1 MSETVVHLDDI
12 LERTVEMQIVTD
24 SGTDLSLPPEQL
36 AELDIHVVPLTVTL
50 EGKSYREGVDIQPD
64 EFYRL
69 LVATDSFPTT
79 SQPSAGEFA
88 ETYRRL
94 AVTDPDILSIHMSS
108 GLSGTFA
115 AAEAGA
121 RLVAEANITHV
132 DTKTLS
138 AAAGWQVE
146 AAARALKAGW
156 PIEQA
161 LDLMERIGAAS
172 DSMYTLQELKYL
184 IHGGRISHM
193 KRLIASV
200 LNLKPLIGVE
210 KVNGTYVQL
219 GQGRTFKRAVK
230 GLVDLMAQQHAPGSA
245 LRVQVL
251 HSHNPEGAAMLR
263 ELVDQRFD
271 CTWLPVGPMS
281 LVLGAHTGPSMVGV
295 GYASLEAFADIP

>member
-1 MSETVVHLDDI
+1 
-12 LERTVEMQIVTD
+12 MQIVTD
-24 SGTDLSLPPEQL
+24 SGTDVCLSSEQV
-36 AELDIHVVPLTVTL
+36 AELGIHIVPLIVTL
-50 EGKSYREGVDIQPD
+50 EGKSYREGVDIQPG

-69 LVATDSFPTT
+69 LTATDSLPIT

-88 ETYRRL
+88 ELYRRL
-94 AVTDPDILSIHMSS
+94 AVTDPDILSIHMTS
-108 GLSGTFA
+108 GLSGTFNA
-115 AAEAGA
+115 AQAGA
-121 RLVAEANITHV
+121 KLVPEANITHV

-138 AAAGWQVE
+138 AAAGWQVV

-156 PIEQA
+156 SKEQA
-161 LDLMERIGAAS
+161 LALMERIGAAS
-172 DSMYTLQELKYL
+172 DSIYTLKELKYL

-193 KRLIASV
+193 KGLIASL
-200 LNLKPLIGVE
+200 LNIKPLIGVE

-219 GQGRTFKRAVK
+219 GQVRTFKGAVK
-230 GLVDLMAQQHAPGSA
+230 GLVDLIAQQHAPGSA

-251 HSHNPEGAAMLR
+251 HSYNLEGATMLR

-295 GYASLEAFADIP
+295 GYAPLAAFADIP

>member
-1 MSETVVHLDDI
+1 M
-12 LERTVEMQIVTD
+12 RIVTD
-24 SGTDLSLPPEQL
+24 SGIDLLFPPERL
-36 AELDIHVVPLTVTL
+36 AELDIHVVPLVVTL
-50 EGKSYREGVDIQPD
+50 DGKSFRENVDIQSD

-69 LVATDSFPTT
+69 LAATDSLPTT
-79 SQPSAGEFA
+79 SQPSVGDFA
-88 ETYRRL
+88 ELYRQL
-94 AVTDPDILSIHMSS
+94 ATSDPDILSIHMTS
-108 GLSGTFA
+108 GLSGTLNA
-115 AAEAGA
+115 AQAGA
-121 RLVAEANITHV
+121 KLVPEANITFV

-146 AAARALKAGW
+146 AAARALKARW
-156 PIEQA
+156 PIRQVLA
-161 LDLMERIGAAS
+161 LLERIGAAS
-172 DSMYTLQELKYL
+172 DSAYTLQELKYL

-193 KRLIASV
+193 KGLIASI

-219 GQGRTFKRAVK
+219 GQERSFKRAVR
-230 GLVDLMAQQHAPGSA
+230 GLVDRIAERHALGSA

-251 HSHNPEGAAMLR
+251 HSQNPQGAAMLR

-295 GYASLEAFADIP
+295 AYAPAAVFADIP

>member
-1 MSETVVHLDDI
+1 
-12 LERTVEMQIVTD
+12 MQIVTD
-24 SGTDLSLPPEQL
+24 SGTDVWLPAEQV
-36 AELDIHVVPLTVTL
+36 AELNIHIVPLIVTL
-50 EGKSYREGVDIQPD
+50 EGKSYREGVDIQPE

-69 LVATDSFPTT
+69 LAATDSLPIT
-79 SQPSAGEFA
+79 SQPSAGVFA
-88 ETYRRL
+88 EMYRQL
-94 AVTDPDILSIHMSS
+94 AVTDPDILSIHMTS
-108 GLSGTFA
+108 GLSGTFNA
-115 AAEAGA
+115 AQAGA
-121 RLVAEANITHV
+121 KLVPEANVTLV

-146 AAARALKAGW
+146 TAAQAAKAGW
-156 PIEQA
+156 PKEQVLA
-161 LDLMERIGAAS
+161 LMERIGAAS
-172 DSMYTLQELKYL
+172 ESMYTLKELKYL

-193 KRLIASV
+193 KGLIASI

-219 GQGRTFKRAVK
+219 GQVRTFKRAVK

-251 HSHNPEGAAMLR
+251 HAYNPEGAAMLR
-263 ELVDQRFD
+263 DLVDQRFD

-295 GYASLEAFADIP
+295 GYASLAAFPDMA